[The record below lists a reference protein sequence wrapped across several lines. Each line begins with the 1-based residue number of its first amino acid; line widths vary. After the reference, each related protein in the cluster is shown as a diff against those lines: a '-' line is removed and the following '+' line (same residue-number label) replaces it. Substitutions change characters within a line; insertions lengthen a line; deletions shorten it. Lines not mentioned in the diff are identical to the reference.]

1 MVSAVKDFD
10 QQQSAVSYGDPG
22 CHAGQYLVADA
33 ILIFTGDLSAG
44 QGEFGIFNG
53 YIASCAGS
61 DSRGF

>member
-33 ILIFTGDLSAG
+33 ILIFTEVSK
-44 QGEFGIFNG
+44 NG
-53 YIASCAGS
+53 TEKQH
-61 DSRGF
+61 

>member
-44 QGEFGIFNG
+44 QGEFMDILLDELKQLNE
-53 YIASCAGS
+53 
-61 DSRGF
+61 RM